1 MQKLQSSLPRSS
13 GYAQAKAAYDERMA
27 AMSPEERARYWEE
40 YEERKRHSDHQ
51 DALEIQGKTLSSRI
65 KHAGIPE
72 QFTDAAPDRFG
83 SSIVAYARALQHGG
97 TESLIIRGD
106 VGVGKTEAG
115 CAILNRAVMTRPV
128 RFITMARFKMLV
140 NDVYIKRERSRE
152 DVFDEYANISVLM
165 IDDLGKELTG
175 ANAANTILLLWELI
189 DERSSNLR
197 PTIVTTQY
205 DSETLF
211 KSLVCPDGDTATARA
226 ICDRLKTFASAHF
239 TGKSKRKQGRQ
250 LDLGI

>member
-1 MQKLQSSLPRSS
+1 MQKLQNSLAHSR
-13 GYAQAKAAYDERMA
+13 GYAEAKAVYDERMA
-27 AMSPEERARYWEE
+27 AMSPEERARYWDE
-40 YEERKRHSDHQ
+40 YEERRKLSDHKLS
-51 DALEIQGKTLSSRI
+51 LEIQGKTLSSRI
-65 KHAGIPE
+65 KHSGIPK
-72 QFTDAAPDRFG
+72 QFADATPDRFG

-115 CAILNRAVMTRPV
+115 CAILNRAVMTRSV

-140 NDVYIKRERSRE
+140 NDVYIKRVRSRE
-152 DVFDEYANISVLM
+152 DVFDEYANVSVLM

-175 ANAANTILLLWELI
+175 TNAANTILLIWELI
-189 DERSSNLR
+189 DDRSSNLR
-197 PTIVTTQY
+197 PTVVTTQY
-205 DSETLF
+205 DTETLF
-211 KSLVCPDGDTATARA
+211 KSLVCSNGDTATARA